1 MQPVISA
8 ATTRWERA
16 YQAFESPAE
25 ERRKFIRRLK
35 RIGAHDWDRNLRILE
50 VCSGRGSGL
59 GAWRA
64 LGFRRVFGVDLS
76 PALVFGATE
85 ATGRLMVGDVR
96 ALPVPD
102 TTVDVVIVQGGL
114 HHLVS
119 TRDVNDALGEMRRVL
134 APQGRIV
141 VIEPWLTPFLRLVHA
156 ICSIGLVRRLVPRLD
171 ALATMIEEERVTYE
185 RWLNAPDEHLAVF
198 TRHVAPEILS
208 RRWGKIVLVGTAA
221 EGLS

>member
-1 MQPVISA
+1 MQHVIA
-8 ATTRWERA
+8 AAPTRWERA
-16 YQAFESPAE
+16 YQAFESPEE
-25 ERRKFIRRLK
+25 ERRKFVRRLTGL
-35 RIGAHDWDRNLRILE
+35 GADTWDRNLRVLE
-50 VCSGRGSGL
+50 VCSGRGNGL

-85 ATGRLMVGDVR
+85 SGGRSIVGDVR

-102 TTVDVVIVQGGL
+102 ASVDVVVVQGGL
-114 HHLVS
+114 HHLIS
-119 TRDVNDALGEMRRVL
+119 TRDVDNALGEMRRVL
-134 APQGRIV
+134 APRGRII

-156 ICSIGLVRRLVPRLD
+156 ICAVDLVRRLVPRLD

-185 RWLNAPDEHLAVF
+185 RWLNAPAEHLAVF

-221 EGLS
+221 QRQP